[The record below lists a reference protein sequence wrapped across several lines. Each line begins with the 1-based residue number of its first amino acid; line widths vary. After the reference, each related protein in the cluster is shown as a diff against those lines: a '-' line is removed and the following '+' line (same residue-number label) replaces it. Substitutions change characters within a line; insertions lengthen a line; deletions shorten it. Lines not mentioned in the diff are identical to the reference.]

1 MKMMINKI
9 IFRFTF
15 FITILFLTKESV
27 CQKNDRGFTPVTPE
41 MIKERLNTSIVKNV
55 HPRLFF
61 STNDIIRVKQ
71 LYQHGDTLINIG
83 YAQNKDEAI
92 ETLKKPLL
100 KYFLDDA
107 KLRVPS
113 VHTFAVQLPSLIMM
127 YQLTGDTTYARRVVN
142 QFELMSTYP
151 DWGANRHFLD
161 AGIGGF
167 NFALAYDALYTYL
180 SIDEKK
186 MMKDAVLKYVLIPGK
201 EQLQKRIWWSTANH
215 NWNGICN
222 GGIIMAALAMYEDE
236 PQEMSEIIALAI
248 NALPKYIQ
256 SFEPDGQSEEGL
268 MYWGYGLMYTTI
280 AMESM
285 QRVLGSAFGLD
296 QMPGFKKTGWFP
308 AYVSGPVSSLNI
320 GDDPIKNGR
329 SRSFF
334 WFAKNNNDSALAKMQ
349 YDLCKET
356 NTMNWMDMV
365 YYNPAMIKAKSANKK
380 TSLEN
385 YIHGIEVMSLRDGW
399 NKNALFVSM
408 HGGNNFANHGHLDAG
423 SFDIQALG
431 EVWAYGNLGRDD
443 YTYPGYFS
451 KTTLPTYYGVDSIQ
465 TVAGRWHFYRLRA
478 EGKNCLV
485 FNPSASP
492 DQNEMGTATLLSQQ
506 IGVNE
511 SSYTLNLTNC
521 YSRDV
526 KSYSRK
532 IQLNKSTSVIT
543 VQDDFIANATST
555 VWWNMHTKADINI
568 QTGCRSALLRIN
580 NKEMTVTIKSPDSAV
595 FQVLDATYLPGQ
607 SFPYTK
613 NSDNV
618 RFKKLAI
625 KIEKINTEK
634 ILVVFEPLKKLIYN
648 TTH

>member
-1 MKMMINKI
+1 MIYNI
-9 IFRFTF
+9 IVRYTF
-15 FITILFLTKESV
+15 FIAILFIAEKSV
-27 CQKNDRGFTPVTPE
+27 CQSTESGYTHVTAA
-41 MIKERLNTSIVKNV
+41 MIKEHLDSSEIKNI

-61 STNDIIRVKQ
+61 STNDIARLNR
-71 LYQHGDTLINIG
+71 LYEQGDTLIRIG
-83 YAQNKDEAI
+83 FLQNKKEAN
-92 ETLKKPLL
+92 ETLQQPLL

-113 VHTFAVQLPSLIMM
+113 VHKFAVQLPPLVMM
-127 YQLTGDTTYARRVVN
+127 YQLTGDTSYARRIVN
-142 QFELMSTYP
+142 QFELMSSFP

-167 NFALAYDALYTYL
+167 DFALAYDALYTFL
-180 SIDEKK
+180 TADEKK
-186 MMKDAVLKYVLIPGK
+186 MMKDAVMKQVLKPGK

-222 GGIIMAALAMYEDE
+222 GGIIMAALAMYEDD

-308 AYVSGPVSSLNI
+308 AYVSGPVNSLSI
-320 GDDPIKNGR
+320 GDDPVKDSR

-365 YYNPAMIKAKSANKK
+365 YYNPNMVKAKSTAR
-380 TSLEN
+380 TISLEN

-399 NKNALFVSM
+399 NKNAVFVSM

-451 KTTLPTYYGVDSIQ
+451 KTTLPTYTGVDSIQ

-492 DQNEMGTATLLSQQ
+492 DQNEMGAATLLSQQ

-526 KSYSRK
+526 KYYTRK
-532 IQLNKSTSVIT
+532 IQLNKSKSVIT
-543 VQDDFIANATST
+543 VQDDFVANTTAT
-555 VWWNMHTKADINI
+555 VWWSMHTKATISIRAD
-568 QTGCRSALLRIN
+568 GKSALLQLN
-580 NKEMTVTIKSPDSAV
+580 NKEMIATIKSPANAV
-595 FQVLDATYLPGQ
+595 FQVLNAAYLPGQ
-607 SFPYTK
+607 SFPLTK
-613 NSDNV
+613 HSENLG
-618 RFKKLAI
+618 FKKLAI
-625 KIEKINTEK
+625 KLEQIKSEKIQ
-634 ILVVFEPLKKLIYN
+634 VVFEPLKKLIN
-648 TTH
+648 NKTHQ

>member
-1 MKMMINKI
+1 MMINTI
-9 IFRFTF
+9 IFRYTF
-15 FITILFLTKESV
+15 FIAILFIAKKSV
-27 CQKNDRGFTPVTPE
+27 CQSTESGFTPVTAE
-41 MIKERLNTSIVKNV
+41 MIKERLDASAIKNI

-61 STNDIIRVKQ
+61 SKNDITRLKQ
-71 LYQHGDTLINIG
+71 LYQQGDTLINIG
-83 YAQNKDEAI
+83 YCQNKKEANEI
-92 ETLKKPLL
+92 LQQPLL

-107 KLRVPS
+107 KLRLPS
-113 VHTFAVQLPSLIMM
+113 VHKFAAQLPPLVMM
-127 YQLTGDTTYARRVVN
+127 YQLTGDTVYARRIVN
-142 QFELMSTYP
+142 QFQVMSTFP

-167 NFALAYDALYTYL
+167 DFALAYDALYTYL
-180 SIDEKK
+180 STDEKK
-186 MMKDAVLKYVLIPGK
+186 IMKDAVVKQVLKPGK
-201 EQLQKRIWWSTANH
+201 EQLKKGIWWSTANH

-222 GGIIMAALAMYEDE
+222 GGIIMAALAMYEDD

-248 NALPKYIQ
+248 NALPTYIQ

-285 QRVLGSAFGLD
+285 QRVLGTAFGLD
-296 QMPGFKKTGWFP
+296 QMAGFKKTGWFP
-308 AYVSGPVSSLNI
+308 AYVSGPVSSLSI
-320 GDDPIKNGR
+320 GDDPVKNGR

-334 WFAKNNNDSALAKMQ
+334 WFAKNNKDSALAKMQ

-356 NTMNWMDMV
+356 NTMNWMDML
-365 YYNPAMIKAKSANKK
+365 YYNPEMVKAKSA
-380 TSLEN
+380 TRTISLEN
-385 YIHGIEVMSLRDGW
+385 HIRGIEVMSLRDGW
-399 NKNALFVSM
+399 SKNATFVSI

-451 KTTLPTYYGVDSIQ
+451 KTTLPTYKGVDSSQ

-492 DQNEMGTATLLSQQ
+492 DQNEMGSATLLSQQ

-543 VQDDFIANATST
+543 VQDDFVANAKAT
-555 VWWNMHTKADINI
+555 VWWSMHTKAAVSIRAD
-568 QTGCRSALLRIN
+568 GRSALLDIRGKQMIATIN
-580 NKEMTVTIKSPDSAV
+580 SPSNAV
-595 FQVLDATYLPGQ
+595 FQVLDAAYLPGE
-607 SFPYTK
+607 SFPLTK
-613 NSDNV
+613 NSDNEG
-618 RFKKLAI
+618 FKKLAV
-625 KIEKINTEK
+625 KMEEKKSETIQ
-634 ILVVFEPLKKLIYN
+634 VAFEPVKTLVNQKN
-648 TTH
+648 